1 MTILERSNPTLVE
14 APFPLSFEAFVS
26 QQIDYIAKCAYEQSV
41 TRNQNIVI
49 ASYQCLEAK
58 SIETD
63 DDGNV
68 LSLNNAKWETRISC
82 AELNSYRQHLLN
94 FYAPQEHIDYH
105 TDVAKRL
112 LELLDPDRQCLLYL
126 QQGIFL
132 PEYCIHH
139 LDEQIVT
146 KVVEFPVSLSNWY
159 QSRFVTPTRKPRQQP
174 EQQLE
179 LELFNWLLLHG
190 VEVERQVST
199 KNNHRLDLWIPGRM
213 MLELKARVVTGD
225 DICQAIDYYATYQ
238 RPIIL
243 IGKGLSSA
251 ASRGIEGFTRE
262 IAQDALVF
270 VTWSAAKTYL
280 QGALNIR
287 GYVTG

>member
-14 APFPLSFEAFVS
+14 APFPLSFEDFVS

-68 LSLNNAKWETRISC
+68 LSINNAKWETRISC
-82 AELNSYRQHLLN
+82 ADLDSYRQHLLN
-94 FYAPQEHIDYH
+94 FYAPQERIDYH
-105 TDVAKRL
+105 TDIAKRL

-132 PEYCIHH
+132 PEHYVHH

-146 KVVEFPVSLSNWY
+146 KVVEFPVSLSSWY
-159 QSRFVTPTRKPRQQP
+159 QSSFVTPTRKQRQQ
-174 EQQLE
+174 L
-179 LELFNWLLLHG
+179 
-190 VEVERQVST
+190 
-199 KNNHRLDLWIPGRM
+199 
-213 MLELKARVVTGD
+213 
-225 DICQAIDYYATYQ
+225 
-238 RPIIL
+238 
-243 IGKGLSSA
+243 
-251 ASRGIEGFTRE
+251 
-262 IAQDALVF
+262 
-270 VTWSAAKTYL
+270 
-280 QGALNIR
+280 
-287 GYVTG
+287 